1 MDDYGQLGNG
11 GDYVDSINNQS
22 SRVWSPPSIPVDV
35 GTGRSPVSVNTALRH
50 TCAILDN
57 GDLKCWGS
65 DSYGRLGDGGSVDP
79 TTYDANVVLGSPSA
93 TPIDLG
99 QGRTAVAVAP
109 GDAHTCAILDNGS
122 VKCWGSDYNGQLG
135 IGQGNYI
142 SAPVNQTVDLGANR
156 TAVAIDSGARHTCVI
171 LDNADVKCWGWNHKG
186 QLGDGTYSQRHTSLC

>member
-99 QGRTAVAVAP
+99 QGRTAVAVQMETPIPAQFS
-109 GDAHTCAILDNGS
+109 TMVRSS
-122 VKCWGSDYNGQLG
+122 VGGLT
-135 IGQGNYI
+135 IM
-142 SAPVNQTVDLGANR
+142 AN
-156 TAVAIDSGARHTCVI
+156 
-171 LDNADVKCWGWNHKG
+171 LE
-186 QLGDGTYSQRHTSLC
+186 